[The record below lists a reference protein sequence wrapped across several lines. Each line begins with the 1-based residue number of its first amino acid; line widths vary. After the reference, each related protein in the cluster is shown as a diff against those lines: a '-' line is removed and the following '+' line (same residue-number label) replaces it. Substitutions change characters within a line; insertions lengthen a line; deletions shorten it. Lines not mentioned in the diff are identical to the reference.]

1 MFEYSPSESVLKKAK
16 TATMESNKEYLRK
29 KDIAKM
35 KT

>member
-1 MFEYSPSESVLKKAK
+1 MFEYSPSESVLKKAR
-16 TATMESNKEYLRK
+16 TATIESNKEHLRK